1 MENEETSDNIYNAL
15 KRTFNFKIKAQL
27 DVPRPLEILETP
39 DCYLVFYFSGS
50 VRVQRVVRGKVL
62 KVVGAGKV
70 IADWCI

>member
-1 MENEETSDNIYNAL
+1 MFLEHL
-15 KRTFNFKIKAQL
+15 KYWRHRLLA
-27 DVPRPLEILETP
+27 